1 MSRLPRISFALLTA
15 AMLAPAP
22 VVGQPVAAGT
32 VQTLPVITLSLNVGS
47 MEKEVRRVVYSPPP
61 GWHIRSHRVE
71 CTAKTGL
78 ASYTVNTVPADWA
91 WTSDDAATDAAKSN
105 AAATAQ
111 AHGFGG
117 QAQGTTES
125 RKVTTEHQ
133 RTTASHHALVVDATA
148 HGSGFLGKGA
158 GLELTVYAELVYVGA
173 ETAAVTSGRPPL
185 LKAVPALAVVPK

>member
-1 MSRLPRISFALLTA
+1 MSRLPRNSLALLAVTL
-15 AMLAPAP
+15 LATTP
-22 VVGQPVAAGT
+22 VVGQEVAPGT
-32 VQTLPVITLSLNVGS
+32 VKTLPVLTVSLNVGS

-71 CTAKTGL
+71 CTSKTGL

-91 WTSDDAATDAAKSN
+91 WSSEDAATDSANAK
-105 AAATAQ
+105 AGATAQ
-111 AHGFGG
+111 AHGIGG

-125 RKVTTEHQ
+125 RKVTSERQ

-158 GLELTVYAELVYVGA
+158 GLELTVFAELVYVGPEA
-173 ETAAVTSGRPPL
+173 PAASARPPL
-185 LKAVPALAVVPK
+185 LKAAK

>member
-1 MSRLPRISFALLTA
+1 MIRASRITFALLTA
-15 AMLAPAP
+15 SFLAAASPAQQIAP
-22 VVGQPVAAGT
+22 GT

-47 MEKEVRRVVYSPPP
+47 TEKEVRRVVYAPPP

-78 ASYTVNTVPADWA
+78 ASYTVNTVPADWV
-91 WTSDDAATDAAKSN
+91 WSSDDAAIEAAKAN
-105 AAATAQ
+105 AAAAAQ

-117 QAQGTTES
+117 QAQGVTES
-125 RKVTTEHQ
+125 RKVTAERQ
-133 RTTASHHALVVDATA
+133 RTTASHHALVVEATA

-173 ETAAVTSGRPPL
+173 EPKGERPPL
-185 LKAVPALAVVPK
+185 LRAVAASPKRAVEPK